1 MNYGNV
7 KYYDIANGTGVR
19 TSLFV
24 SGCRVHCP
32 LCFNQITWDFKYG
45 KEFTEEV
52 EDRIVESLN
61 DDYIEGLSILGGEPF
76 EPENQERLILLL
88 RKVRNRYKDSKTIW
102 MYSGYLFDKDLK
114 PEDGRKHT
122 KYTNEIFSL
131 IDILVDGPFIN
142 EKKRLDLNFRG
153 SSNQR
158 IIDMKETLKQGKV
171 ILSPLNN

>member
-88 RKVRNRYKDSKTIW
+88 KKVRNRYKDSKTIW
-102 MYSGYLFDKDLK
+102 MY
-114 PEDGRKHT
+114 
-122 KYTNEIFSL
+122 
-131 IDILVDGPFIN
+131 
-142 EKKRLDLNFRG
+142 
-153 SSNQR
+153 
-158 IIDMKETLKQGKV
+158 
-171 ILSPLNN
+171 

>member
-1 MNYGNV
+1 MILRMGPALGQAYSYQDV
-7 KYYDIANGTGVR
+7 EFI
-19 TSLFV
+19 
-24 SGCRVHCP
+24 VHYA
-32 LCFNQITWDFKYG
+32 LTKSHGILNMEKNSQ
-45 KEFTEEV
+45 EV

-88 RKVRNRYKDSKTIW
+88 KKVRNRYKDSKTIW